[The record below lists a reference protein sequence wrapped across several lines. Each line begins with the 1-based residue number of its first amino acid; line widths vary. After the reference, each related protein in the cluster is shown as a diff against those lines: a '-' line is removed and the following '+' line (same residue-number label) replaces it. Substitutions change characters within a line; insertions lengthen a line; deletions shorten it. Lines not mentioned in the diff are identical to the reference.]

1 MKTPIQ
7 EVFSDLEA
15 NHNELFDLHTKRG
28 RDFVNNYSKY
38 LDKEKEF
45 LNDFFKFFRD
55 NGENNIGL
63 TIEQFVNLYL
73 KSNVTPESL

>member
-1 MKTPIQ
+1 MKTPVQ

-38 LDKEKEF
+38 IEIERNF
-45 LNDFFKFFRD
+45 LIDFFVYIRD
-55 NGENNIGL
+55 NKPTGI
-63 TIEQFVNLYL
+63 IEEIVKEYL
-73 KSNVTPESL
+73 KNM

>member
-45 LNDFFKFFRD
+45 LTDFFVYIRD
-55 NGENNIGL
+55 NKPTGI
-63 TIEQFVNLYL
+63 IEEIVKEYL
-73 KSNVTPESL
+73 KHM

>member
-15 NHNELFDLHTKRG
+15 NHNELFDLHTKKG

-38 LDKEKEF
+38 LQKEKDF
-45 LNDFFKFFRD
+45 LTDFFVYIRD
-55 NGENNIGL
+55 NKPTGM
-63 TIEQFVNLYL
+63 IEEIVDLYL
-73 KSNVTPESL
+73 KQL

>member
-7 EVFSDLEA
+7 EVFSDLET

-45 LNDFFKFFRD
+45 LTDFFVYMRD
-55 NGENNIGL
+55 NKPTGM
-63 TIEQFVNLYL
+63 IEEIVKEYL
-73 KSNVTPESL
+73 KNM

>member
-45 LNDFFKFFRD
+45 LTDFFVYIRD
-55 NGENNIGL
+55 NKPTGI
-63 TIEQFVNLYL
+63 IEEIVSLYL
-73 KSNVTPESL
+73 KQ

>member
-7 EVFSDLEA
+7 EVFSDLEI
-15 NHNELFDLHTKRG
+15 NHNELFDLHTKKG

-45 LNDFFKFFRD
+45 LTDFFVYIRD
-55 NGENNIGL
+55 NKPTGM
-63 TIEQFVNLYL
+63 IEEIVKEYL
-73 KSNVTPESL
+73 KNM

>member
-38 LDKEKEF
+38 LDKEKKF
-45 LNDFFKFFRD
+45 LTDFFICIRD
-55 NGENNIGL
+55 HKPTGM
-63 TIEQFVNLYL
+63 IEEIVKEYL
-73 KSNVTPESL
+73 KNV

>member
-38 LDKEKEF
+38 LQKEKEF
-45 LNDFFKFFRD
+45 LTNFFVYIRD
-55 NGENNIGL
+55 NKPTGM
-63 TIEQFVNLYL
+63 IEEIVKEYL
-73 KSNVTPESL
+73 KNM